1 MSTLRAAQERL
12 WFLHQLDPADASYHL
27 PLVMHLRGR
36 LDRAA
41 MRRALDALTSR
52 HETLRTRVELF
63 DGTPVLAPAPDG
75 VRLETAVATGLDD
88 ARDLVAAFVTR
99 PFDLTAG
106 PMLRSLLIDV
116 GPDEHVLALAAHHIA
131 ADGWS
136 LQVLRRDLDALYHA
150 YATGAPAVL
159 PQLPELPPVPV
170 DDAPDLGYWTERLA
184 GAPVLDLATD
194 RPRPPVRRGHGSSV
208 VFDIPVDLLRRL
220 ETVARAERTTVYT
233 ALVAAFSL
241 LLGRMSGQNDICLG
255 TPVLGRD
262 DPDLDDR
269 VGCFSETLVL
279 RTDLSGDLTFR
290 ALLRAVRRGVLGAL
304 SHAAPFERVVSAL
317 GAPRDRS
324 RTPLFQAMIMYLRQE
339 QDRPHLGDL
348 DVELLDHPFDFAR
361 TDVSLDVIQGP
372 AAAVGVLTVDRDLF
386 DPGTAQRLI
395 RRLLILLDDAAQR
408 PDTAIGDLRW
418 LDDDERREAL
428 TGWNDTGAGQI
439 TPLVAEMFQAQAR
452 STPDTVAITGDGAE
466 LTYRDLDAEVDRLA
480 ARLRGRGPLI
490 GVGLSRSPAMV
501 VALLAVWRAGAA
513 YLPLDPAYPADRLA
527 FVIADAGISTVLTE
541 SSFAERFG
549 PASLLIDAADT
560 ADTADEEPV
569 DEAAPITAIGPDDA
583 AYVLYTSGSTGRPKG
598 VVVPH
603 GALAAFVAAMA
614 DITGP
619 QAGRA
624 WLALTSLSFDI
635 SGLELY
641 LPLSRGGRVVIA
653 DDAQTSDGAALRA
666 LIAAN
671 GVTDV
676 QATPSGWRMLL
687 AAGFDHDV
695 PAALVGGE
703 ALPAT
708 LAAELRGKVG
718 RLTNVYG
725 PTETTI
731 WSTYWP
737 VPESPAA
744 IAIGGPIPGTRVY
757 VVDDRM
763 RAVPAGV
770 PGELVIAGAGVAL
783 GYLRRPRLTA
793 DRFVPDPWGPAGARM
808 YRTGDRARQR
818 ADGTLEFLGRLDT
831 QVKVRGHRIELG
843 EVETVL
849 AGCPGVA
856 AAVAAVRDDALAAY
870 VTARP
875 GAGVDPAAIRDAA
888 RAKLPAYA
896 VPATVTVLDALPLTP
911 NGKVDRAALPD
922 PRPYTAAAY
931 VPPRTAA
938 ETRVAAVFAEVF
950 GATEVG
956 VHDDFFALG
965 GHSLLAVKVAVRLP
979 GLTVRDLFDHPTV
992 EALASRIPVAGDV
1005 DGDASLDGAPA
1016 LSDAQR
1022 RLWFLQRLDPRDA
1035 SYNMFL
1041 VLRLRGRLDRGA
1053 LRRALNALAA
1063 RHIALRCA
1071 YPEVRGDPTVE
1082 VGPATV
1088 AFEELVLESE
1098 AAARAAVARRT
1109 NAPFDL
1115 RSGVPVRA
1123 SLIRIGPDDHVFCLV
1138 MHHIAGDGW
1147 SLNVLRE
1154 DLAALYAEQPL
1165 APLPPVPAANGDPA
1179 ADLAY
1184 WRERLADPTVLEL
1197 PTDRPRPA
1205 EPTHRGAFLGAH
1217 LPADVTARLEDLAGR
1232 TRTSLFAVLLAAY
1245 QVLLARHT
1253 GQSDVLVGSTLAARD
1268 RVEIERAVGYFART
1282 VVLRNQV
1289 DAAEPFT
1296 DLLGRARECVLDALT
1311 HAEAPFEQLVADAGR
1326 DSSTPPMFQT
1336 MCILHTQDEGT
1347 PVERFA
1353 DLHSSFFDSGYRQAK
1368 FDLMLEA
1375 WRAADGLT
1383 LVFGY
1388 DTDLLDATTVERWAR
1403 RFEVLCAAIATDPTT
1418 VVGALPLLSADDEA
1432 LVDSLAAPATG
1443 ASTRPL
1449 VTGLPRLAAPDT
1461 VAVRCGAESLT
1472 YAELNRRADLLAT
1485 ALRASG
1491 VRASGLP
1498 AADAPRDPVVAV
1510 AAHRDIDTIVALLAI
1525 WRAGGAYLTIDPEQ
1539 PAERIARL
1547 IAGSGPVLAV
1557 GDAPWPDGLRVLAP
1571 PEATPEGAPVDHATS
1586 HGAAYVL
1593 YTSGS
1598 TGAPKAVVVDHEA
1611 LAARVDWMRR
1621 DYQLGPG
1628 DTVVQL
1634 APLAFDTH
1642 AEEIWPALGAGA
1654 TVRLLP
1660 DGPLSLTDV
1669 LASPAGAD
1677 ITVLDLPTAYW
1688 HDLVA
1693 QIDAVAWPPRLRLV
1707 ILGGE
1712 AVHAAAVGRWRTR
1725 FGDTVRLVN
1734 TYGPTEATIIATS
1747 TDLGPHDADGPPAI
1761 GVPLPGVR
1769 VAVVDAG
1776 LRPVP
1781 PGAYGELLLGGAGL
1795 ARGYLGRDD
1804 LTRDRFV
1811 TWRGAR
1817 FYRTGDRVRLRADGR
1832 LGFAGRFDDQLKVRG
1847 FRIEPAEVENHLLA
1861 CPGVT
1866 GAAVVAHDGALVAYV
1881 TGSAPADALRARL
1894 AAQLP
1899 GHMVPDRWI
1908 ALDSLPRTPTG
1919 KIDRR
1924 ALPPPVAGRPGPSGP
1939 SEPPRTDAEQ
1949 LIADVWAE
1957 VLGLERVG
1965 VDDDFFALGGH
1976 SLLAVRVAA
1985 RLRAMTDL
1993 DLPIRLLF
2001 THRRLADLAAAV
2013 EQRLLADLA
2022 ELSDDEVA
2030 SLLEAETR

>member
-1 MSTLRAAQERL
+1 MSALRAAQERL

-27 PLVMHLRGR
+27 PLVMHVRGR

-41 MRRALDALTSR
+41 MARALDALTGR
-52 HETLRTRVELF
+52 HESLRARVELL
-63 DGTPVLAPAPDG
+63 DGTPVLAAAPDG
-75 VRLETAVATGLDD
+75 VPLETAAATGVEH

-99 PFDLTAG
+99 PFDLATG
-106 PMLRSLLIDV
+106 PMLRCLLIGV
-116 GPDEHVLALAAHHIA
+116 GPDEHVLALVAHHLA

-150 YATGAPAVL
+150 YTTGAPAAL
-159 PQLPELPPVPV
+159 PDLPPVPAG
-170 DDAPDLGYWTERLA
+170 DPGIGDLGYWTERLA
-184 GAPVLDLATD
+184 GAPVLDLPTD
-194 RPRPPVRRGHGSSV
+194 RPRPPVRRGHGTSV

-241 LLGRMSGQNDICLG
+241 LLGRISGQHDICLG

-262 DPDLDDR
+262 DPDLADH
-269 VGCFSETLVL
+269 VGCYAETLVL
-279 RTDLSGDLTFR
+279 RTDLSGDPTFR
-290 ALLRAVRRGVLGAL
+290 GLLRVARRAVLGAL
-304 SHAAPFERVVSAL
+304 TNAAPFERVVSAL

-339 QDRPHLGDL
+339 RDRPRLGDL
-348 DVELLDHPFDFAR
+348 DVELLDHPFDSAR

-386 DPGTAQRLI
+386 DPGTAQLLI
-395 RRLLILLDDAAQR
+395 RRLLVLLDDAARR
-408 PDTAIGDLRW
+408 PDAAIGDLRW
-418 LDDDERREAL
+418 FDDDERREAL
-428 TGWNDTGAGQI
+428 TRWNDTGAGQR
-439 TPLVAEMFQAQAR
+439 TPLVVELFQAQAR
-452 STPDTVAITGDGAE
+452 STPDAVAVTGDGVD

-513 YLPLDPAYPADRLA
+513 YLPLDPAYPPDRLA
-527 FVIADAGISTVLTE
+527 FVIADAGVSTVLTE
-541 SSFAERFG
+541 SAFAARFG
-549 PASLLIDAADT
+549 AASLLIDAVSDVAPATAPETATGPAD
-560 ADTADEEPV
+560 P
-569 DEAAPITAIGPDDA
+569 

-614 DITGP
+614 DVTGP
-619 QAGRA
+619 QKGRA

-635 SGLELY
+635 SGLELF
-641 LPLSRGGRVVIA
+641 LPLSRGGRVVVA

-666 LIAAN
+666 LIAKHD
-671 GVTDV
+671 VTDV

-703 ALPAT
+703 ALQAP
-708 LAAELRGKVG
+708 LAAELRGKVD

-731 WSTYWP
+731 WSTFWP
-737 VPESPAA
+737 VPEQPAA
-744 IAIGGPIPGTRVY
+744 VTIGGPIPGTRVY

-763 RAVPAGV
+763 RPVPAGV

-793 DRFVPDPWGPAGARM
+793 DRFMPDPFGGPGDRL
-808 YRTGDRARQR
+808 YRTGDRVRR
-818 ADGTLEFLGRLDT
+818 RVDGTLEFLGRLDT

-870 VTARP
+870 VTTRP
-875 GAGVDPAAIRDAA
+875 GAGLDPTVIRDAA

-896 VPATVTVLDALPLTP
+896 VPGTVTVLDALPLTP

-922 PRPYTAAAY
+922 PRASTVAAY
-931 VPPRTAA
+931 VPPRTEA
-938 ETRVAAVFAEVF
+938 ETRIAAVFAEVF
-950 GATEVG
+950 GAAEVG
-956 VHDDFFALG
+956 AHDDFFALG
-965 GHSLLAVKVAVRLP
+965 GHSLLAAKVAARLP

-992 EALASRIPVAGDV
+992 EALARRIPAAGDA
-1005 DGDASLDGAPA
+1005 GAATPPDGAPP

-1022 RLWFLQRLDPRDA
+1022 RLWFLQRLDPDDA

-1041 VLRLRGRLDRGA
+1041 VLRLRGSLDGGA
-1053 LRRALNALAA
+1053 LRRSLDALAA
-1063 RHIALRCA
+1063 RHLALRCA
-1071 YPEVRGDPTVE
+1071 YPEVEGDPTVE

-1088 AFEELVLESE
+1088 PFEELAVASE

-1115 RSGVPVRA
+1115 RAGAPVRA
-1123 SLIRIGPDDHVFCLV
+1123 TLVRLGPDDHIICLV
-1138 MHHIAGDGW
+1138 VHHIAGDGW

-1154 DLAALYAEQPL
+1154 DLAALYAGRPL
-1165 APLPPVPAANGDPA
+1165 APLPPAPAANGNPE

-1184 WRERLADPTVLEL
+1184 WRERLADPTVLDL

-1205 EPTHRGAFLGAH
+1205 EATHRGAFHGTH
-1217 LPADVTARLEDLAGR
+1217 LPADVTGRLEDLAGR
-1232 TRTSLFAVLLAAY
+1232 ARTSLFAVLLAAY

-1268 RVEIERAVGYFART
+1268 RVELERAVGYFART
-1282 VVLRNQV
+1282 VVLRNQI
-1289 DAAEPFT
+1289 DPAEPFT
-1296 DLLGRARECVLDALT
+1296 GLLGRARECVLDALT
-1311 HAEAPFEQLVADAGR
+1311 HAEAPFEHLVAETG
-1326 DSSTPPMFQT
+1326 PLFQT

-1347 PVERFA
+1347 PVEGFA
-1353 DLHSSFFDSGYRQAK
+1353 DLHASFFDSGYRQAK

-1388 DTDLLDATTVERWAR
+1388 DTDLLDAATVERWAR
-1403 RFEVLCAAIATDPTT
+1403 RFAVLCAGIAADPATA
-1418 VVGALPLLSADDEA
+1418 VGALPLLTAGDETIIDA
-1432 LVDSLAAPATG
+1432 LAAPATD
-1443 ASTRPL
+1443 APAPPPVRE
-1449 VTGLPRLAAPDT
+1449 LPRNASPDT
-1461 VAVRCGAESLT
+1461 VAVRCGTESLT
-1472 YAELNRRADLLAT
+1472 YGELNRRADAMAGTLP
-1485 ALRASG
+1485 ASG
-1491 VRASGLP
+1491 
-1498 AADAPRDPVVAV
+1498 VVAV
-1510 AAHRDIDTIVALLAI
+1510 AAHRDIDTIVTLLAI
-1525 WRAGGAYLTIDPEQ
+1525 WRAGGAYLPIDPGQ

-1547 IAGSGPVLAV
+1547 VAGSGAALAV
-1557 GDAPWPDGLRVLAP
+1557 GDAPWPPLPP
-1571 PEATPEGAPVDHATS
+1571 PEATQD
-1586 HGAAYVL
+1586 GAAYVL

-1598 TGAPKAVVVDHEA
+1598 TGTPKAVVVDHEA

-1628 DTVVQL
+1628 DTIVQF

-1669 LASPAGAD
+1669 LAGPDGAD
-1677 ITVLDLPTAYW
+1677 VTVLDLPTAYW

-1693 QIDAVAWPPRLRLV
+1693 QLDAVAWPPRLRLV

-1712 AVHAAAVGRWRTR
+1712 AVHAAAVARWHAR

-1734 TYGPTEATIIATS
+1734 TYGPTEATVIATA
-1747 TDLGPHDADGPPAI
+1747 TDLGPDDTTGPPPI
-1761 GVPLPGVR
+1761 GRPLPGVR
-1769 VAVVDAG
+1769 AAVVDAD

-1811 TWRGAR
+1811 TWRGGR
-1817 FYRTGDRVRLRADGR
+1817 CYRTGDRVRLRADGR
-1832 LGFAGRFDDQLKVRG
+1832 LDFAGRLDDQLKVRG
-1847 FRIEPAEVENHLLA
+1847 FRIEPAEVEHHLLA

-1866 GAAVVAHDGALVAYV
+1866 GAAVLAHDGALVAYV
-1881 TGSAPADALRARL
+1881 TGAAAIDALRTRL

-1899 GHMVPDRWI
+1899 AHLVPDRWI
-1908 ALDSLPRTPTG
+1908 TVDAIPRTPSG
-1919 KIDRR
+1919 KLDRR
-1924 ALPPPVAGRPGPSGP
+1924 ALPPPGDDRPGPGT
-1939 SEPPRTDAEQ
+1939 PPRTDAEQ
-1949 LIADVWAE
+1949 LIADVWAD
-1957 VLGLERVG
+1957 VLGLDG
-1965 VDDDFFALGGH
+1965 IGADDDFFELGGH

-1985 RLRAMTDL
+1985 RLRAITDL

-2001 THRRLADLAAAV
+2001 THRRLADLAATV
-2013 EQRLLADLA
+2013 EQRLLDDLA
-2022 ELSDDEVA
+2022 DLSDDEIA
-2030 SLLEAETR
+2030 GLLEAEKR

>member
-1 MSTLRAAQERL
+1 MSALRAAQERL

-27 PLVMHLRGR
+27 PLVMHVRGR
-36 LDRAA
+36 LDKAA
-41 MRRALDALTSR
+41 MQRALDALAGR

-63 DGTPVLAPAPDG
+63 DGAPVLAPAPDG
-75 VRLETAVATGLDD
+75 VRLETAAATGLAD

-99 PFDLTAG
+99 PFDLAAG
-106 PMLRSLLIDV
+106 PMVRCLLIDV

-136 LQVLRRDLDALYHA
+136 LQVLRRDLDALYRA

-159 PQLPELPPVPV
+159 PELPEPPPVPV

-262 DPDLDDR
+262 DPDLNDR
-269 VGCFSETLVL
+269 VGCFAETLVL
-279 RTDLSGDLTFR
+279 RTDLSGDPTFR
-290 ALLRAVRRGVLGAL
+290 ALLRAVRRDVLGAL

-339 QDRPHLGDL
+339 QDRPRLGDL
-348 DVELLDHPFDFAR
+348 DVESLDHPFDVAR

-372 AAAVGVLTVDRDLF
+372 EAAVGVLTVDRDLF
-386 DPGTAQRLI
+386 DAGTAQRLI

-428 TGWNDTGAGQI
+428 TQWNGTGAGQI

-452 STPDTVAITGDGAE
+452 STPDTVAVTGDGVE

-527 FVIADAGISTVLTE
+527 FVIADAGVSTVLTE

-549 PASLLIDAADT
+549 AASLLIDAADS
-560 ADTADEEPV
+560 ADEDPV
-569 DEAAPITAIGPDDA
+569 HEVAPAAAIGPDDP

-598 VVVPH
+598 VIVPH
-603 GALAAFVAAMA
+603 GALAAFIAAMA

-619 QAGRA
+619 QADRA

-653 DDAQTSDGAALRA
+653 DDTQTGDGAALRA

-671 GVTDV
+671 DVTDV

-744 IAIGGPIPGTRVY
+744 IAIGGPISGTRVY

-763 RAVPAGV
+763 RPAPAGV

-808 YRTGDRARQR
+808 YRTGDRVRRR

-831 QVKVRGHRIELG
+831 QVKLRGHRIELG
-843 EVETVL
+843 EVESVL

-875 GAGVDPAAIRDAA
+875 GTDLDPAAIRDAA

-896 VPATVTVLDALPLTP
+896 VPSMVTVLDALPLTP

-922 PRPYTAAAY
+922 PRPYTAAEY

-950 GATEVG
+950 GAAEVG
-956 VHDDFFALG
+956 AHDDFFALG
-965 GHSLLAVKVAVRLP
+965 GHSLLAAKVAARLP
-979 GLTVRDLFDHPTV
+979 GLTVRDVFDHPAV
-992 EALASRIPVAGDV
+992 EALASRIPVAADV
-1005 DGDASLDGAPA
+1005 DDDAPLDGPPP
-1016 LSDAQR
+1016 LSDSQR
-1022 RLWFLQRLDPRDA
+1022 RLWFLQRLNPDDA

-1041 VLRLRGRLDRGA
+1041 VLRLRGRLDPGA
-1053 LRRALNALAA
+1053 LRRALDAMAA
-1063 RHIALRCA
+1063 RHLALRCA
-1071 YPEVRGDPTVE
+1071 YPEVEGDPTVE

-1088 AFEELVLESE
+1088 PFEELALESE
-1098 AAARAAVARRT
+1098 AAVRAAVAHRT
-1109 NAPFDL
+1109 NTPFDL
-1115 RSGVPVRA
+1115 RTGAPVRV
-1123 SLIRIGPDDHVFCLV
+1123 SLIRLGPDDHVFCLI

-1154 DLAALYAEQPL
+1154 DLAALYAGQQL
-1165 APLPPVPAANGDPA
+1165 APLPPVPAANGNPE
-1179 ADLAY
+1179 ADLVY
-1184 WRERLADPTVLEL
+1184 WREQLADPTVLEL
-1197 PTDRPRPA
+1197 PSDRPRPA
-1205 EPTHRGAFLGAH
+1205 EPTHRGAFVGTR
-1217 LPADVTARLEDLAGR
+1217 LPADVTARLEELAGR
-1232 TRTSLFAVLLAAY
+1232 ARTSLFAVLLAAY
-1245 QVLLARHT
+1245 QVLLARHA

-1268 RVEIERAVGYFART
+1268 RVEIERAIGYYART

-1289 DAAEPFT
+1289 DTAEPFT

-1326 DSSTPPMFQT
+1326 DASTRPMFQT
-1336 MCILHTQDEGT
+1336 MCILHTQDEGA
-1347 PVERFA
+1347 PVDRFA
-1353 DLHSSFFDSGYRQAK
+1353 DLDASFFDSGYSQAK

-1388 DTDLLDATTVERWAR
+1388 DTDLFDATTVERWAR
-1403 RFEVLCAAIATDPTT
+1403 RFEVLCAGIATDPTT
-1418 VVGALPLLSADDEA
+1418 VVGALPLLSADDET
-1432 LVDSLAAPATG
+1432 LVDSLAAPATD
-1443 ASTRPL
+1443 APAQQL

-1472 YAELNRRADLLAT
+1472 YAELNRRADVLAT

-1491 VRASGLP
+1491 VRAGGSP
-1498 AADAPRDPVVAV
+1498 AADTRRDPVVAV
-1510 AAHRDIDTIVALLAI
+1510 AAHRDIDTIVALLAV
-1525 WRAGGAYLTIDPEQ
+1525 WRAGGAYLPIDPGQ

-1547 IAGSGPVLAV
+1547 VAGSEPVLAL
-1557 GDAPWPDGLRVLAP
+1557 GDAPWPGGLRVLAP
-1571 PEATPEGAPVDHATS
+1571 PEATPEGAAVDHATS
-1586 HGAAYVL
+1586 DGAAYVL

-1611 LAARVDWMRR
+1611 LAARVGWMRR

-1669 LASPAGAD
+1669 LAGPAGAG

-1693 QIDAVAWPPRLRLV
+1693 QIDAIAWPPRLRLV

-1712 AVHAAAVGRWRTR
+1712 AVHAAAVERWRAR

-1747 TDLGPHDADGPPAI
+1747 TDLGPDDAAGPPAI
-1761 GVPLPGVR
+1761 GVPLSGVR
-1769 VAVVDAG
+1769 AAVVDAD

-1811 TWRGAR
+1811 TWRGER
-1817 FYRTGDRVRLRADGR
+1817 FYRTGDRVRLRTDGR

-1866 GAAVVAHDGALVAYV
+1866 GAAVAAHDGALVAYV
-1881 TGSAPADALRARL
+1881 AGSAPVDALRARL

-1908 ALDSLPRTPTG
+1908 ALDALPRTPTG

-1924 ALPPPVAGRPGPSGP
+1924 ALPPPVADRRGPSA
-1939 SEPPRTDAEQ
+1939 PPRTDAEQ
-1949 LIADVWAE
+1949 LIADIWAE

-2001 THRRLADLAAAV
+2001 THRRLADLAATV
-2013 EQRLLADLA
+2013 EQRLLEDLA

-2030 SLLEAETR
+2030 SLLEAEAR

>member
-1 MSTLRAAQERL
+1 MSALRAAQERL

-27 PLVMHLRGR
+27 PLVMHVRGR

-41 MRRALDALTSR
+41 LERALDAVTGR
-52 HETLRTRVELF
+52 HESLRTRVELL
-63 DGTPVLAPAPDG
+63 DGAPVLAAAPDG
-75 VRLETAVATGLDD
+75 VRLETAVATGLEA
-88 ARDLVAAFVTR
+88 ARDLVATFVTR

-106 PMLRSLLIDV
+106 PVLRCLLIDA
-116 GPDEHVLALAAHHIA
+116 GPDGHVLALVAHHIA

-136 LQVLRRDLDALYHA
+136 LQVLRRDLDALYRA

-159 PQLPELPPVPV
+159 PKLPDLPPATTE
-170 DDAPDLGYWTERLA
+170 DAPDLGYWTGRLA
-184 GAPVLDLATD
+184 GAAVLELPTD
-194 RPRPPVRRGHGSSV
+194 HPRPPVRRGHGSSV

-220 ETVARAERTTVYT
+220 EAVARAERTTVYT

-241 LLGRMSGQNDICLG
+241 LLGRMSGQDDVCLG

-262 DPDLDDR
+262 DPDLADH
-269 VGCFSETLVL
+269 VGCFAETLVL
-279 RTDLSGDLTFR
+279 RTDLSGDPTFR
-290 ALLRAVRRGVLGAL
+290 ALLRVARRTVLGAL
-304 SHAAPFERVVSAL
+304 SHATPFERVVSAI

-339 QDRPHLGDL
+339 QDRPRLGDL
-348 DVELLDHPFDFAR
+348 DVALLDHPFDSAR

-372 AAAVGVLTVDRDLF
+372 TAAVGVLTVDRDLF

-395 RRLLILLDDAAQR
+395 RRLLVLLDDAARR
-408 PDTAIGDLRW
+408 PGTAIGDLRW
-418 LDDDERREAL
+418 FDDDERREAL
-428 TGWNDTGAGQI
+428 TRWNGTGAGHV
-439 TPLVAEMFQAQAR
+439 TPLITQLFQAQAR
-452 STPDTVAITGDGAE
+452 SAPDAVAVTGGGVE
-466 LTYRDLDAEVDRLA
+466 LTYSDLDAEVDRLA

-527 FVIADAGISTVLTE
+527 FVIADAGVGTVLTE
-541 SSFAERFG
+541 SAFAARFG
-549 PASLLIDAADT
+549 AASLLIDAPAEVAPAT
-560 ADTADEEPV
+560 APETA
-569 DEAAPITAIGPDDA
+569 TAPDDP

-614 DITGP
+614 DVTGP
-619 QAGRA
+619 QAGRV

-641 LPLSRGGRVVIA
+641 LPLSRGGRVVVA
-653 DDAQTSDGAALRA
+653 DDGQTGDGAALRA
-666 LIAAN
+666 LIAGH

-731 WSTYWP
+731 WSTSWP
-737 VPESPAA
+737 VPERPAT
-744 IAIGGPIPGTRVY
+744 ISIGGPISGTRVY
-757 VVDDRM
+757 VVDGRM
-763 RAVPAGV
+763 RPVPAGV

-793 DRFVPDPWGPAGARM
+793 ERFVPDPWPDPQGPAGARM
-808 YRTGDRARQR
+808 YRTGDRVRR
-818 ADGTLEFLGRLDT
+818 RGDGTLEFLGRLDT

-856 AAVAAVRDDALAAY
+856 AAVAAVRDDALGAY

-875 GAGVDPAAIRDAA
+875 GAVADPAAIRDAA
-888 RAKLPAYA
+888 RRTLPAYA
-896 VPATVTVLDALPLTP
+896 VPSTVTVLDALPLTP

-922 PRPYTAAAY
+922 PRPSAAAAY
-931 VPPRTAA
+931 VPPRTEA

-950 GATEVG
+950 GAAEVG
-956 VHDDFFALG
+956 AHDDFFALG
-965 GHSLLAVKVAVRLP
+965 GHSLLAAKVAARLP
-979 GLTVRDLFDHPTV
+979 GLTVRDLFDHPAV
-992 EALASRIPVAGDV
+992 EALARRIPLAGDTG
-1005 DGDASLDGAPA
+1005 GDAWLDGAAP
-1016 LSDAQR
+1016 LTDAQR
-1022 RLWFLQRLDPRDA
+1022 RLWFLQRLDPHDA

-1041 VLRLRGRLDRGA
+1041 VLRLRGRVDGGA
-1053 LRRALNALAA
+1053 LRRALDALAA
-1063 RHIALRCA
+1063 RHLALRCA
-1071 YPEVRGDPTVE
+1071 YPEIEGDPSVE

-1088 AFEELVLESE
+1088 PFEELAVESE

-1115 RSGVPVRA
+1115 RSGAPVRA
-1123 SLIRIGPDDHVFCLV
+1123 SLLRLGPDDHVFCLV

-1147 SLNVLRE
+1147 SLNVLRG
-1154 DLAALYAEQPL
+1154 DLATLYAGHPL
-1165 APLPPVPAANGDPA
+1165 AALPPVPAANGDPE
-1179 ADLAY
+1179 ADLAH
-1184 WRERLADPTVLEL
+1184 WRERLADPAVLDL

-1205 EPTHRGAFLGAH
+1205 EPTHRGGFLGAH
-1217 LPADVTARLEDLAGR
+1217 LPPDVTTRLEDLAGR
-1232 TRTSLFAVLLAAY
+1232 ARTSLFAVLLAAY

-1268 RVEIERAVGYFART
+1268 RVELERAVGYFART
-1282 VVLRNQV
+1282 VVLRNRI
-1289 DAAEPFT
+1289 DRAEPFT

-1311 HAEAPFEQLVADAGR
+1311 HTEVPFERLVPDAG
-1326 DSSTPPMFQT
+1326 PLFQT

-1347 PVERFA
+1347 PVEAFA
-1353 DLHSSFFDSGYRQAK
+1353 DLHASFFDSGYGHAK

-1375 WRAADGLT
+1375 WRAADGLS

-1388 DTDLLDATTVERWAR
+1388 DTDLLDAATVERWAR
-1403 RFEVLCAAIATDPTT
+1403 RFEVLCAGIAADPATA
-1418 VVGALPLLSADDEA
+1418 VGALPLLTAGDEA
-1432 LVDSLAAPATG
+1432 LVRSLSAPATDG
-1443 ASTRPL
+1443 PAPPP
-1449 VTGLPRLAAPDT
+1449 VHGLPRLAAPDT
-1461 VAVRCGAESLT
+1461 VAVRCGTGALT
-1472 YAELNRRADLLAT
+1472 YADLNRRADALAAT
-1485 ALRASG
+1485 LRASIAAGPG
-1491 VRASGLP
+1491 VI
-1498 AADAPRDPVVAV
+1498 AV

-1525 WRAGGAYLTIDPEQ
+1525 WRAGGAYLPIDPAQ

-1547 IAGSGPVLAV
+1547 VAGSGAVLTV
-1557 GDAPWPDGLRVLAP
+1557 GDAPWPPLTPA
-1571 PEATPEGAPVDHATS
+1571 EATLG
-1586 HGAAYVL
+1586 GAAYVL

-1598 TGAPKAVVVDHEA
+1598 TGTPKAVVVDHEA

-1621 DYQLGPG
+1621 DYRLGPG
-1628 DTVVQL
+1628 DTVVQF

-1642 AEEIWPALGAGA
+1642 AEEIWPALSAGA

-1660 DGPLSLTDV
+1660 DGPLSLPDV
-1669 LASPAGAD
+1669 LAGPGGAD
-1677 ITVLDLPTAYW
+1677 VTVLDLPTAYW

-1693 QIDAVAWPPRLRLV
+1693 QIDAIAWPPRLRLV

-1712 AVHAAAVGRWRTR
+1712 AVHAAAVSRWHAR
-1725 FGDTVRLVN
+1725 FGGTVRLVN

-1747 TDLGPHDADGPPAI
+1747 TDLGPLDTDGPPAI

-1769 VAVVDAG
+1769 IAVVGAD

-1811 TWRGAR
+1811 TWRGTR
-1817 FYRTGDRVRLRADGR
+1817 YYRTGDRVRLRADGR
-1832 LGFAGRFDDQLKVRG
+1832 LDFAGRLDDQLKVRG
-1847 FRIEPAEVENHLLA
+1847 FRIEPAEVEHHLLA

-1866 GAAVVAHDGALVAYV
+1866 GAVVTAHNGALVAYV
-1881 TGSAPADALRARL
+1881 AGVAPADTLRARL

-1899 GHMVPDRWI
+1899 AHMVPDRWI
-1908 ALDSLPRTPTG
+1908 PVDALPRTPTG
-1919 KIDRR
+1919 KVDRR
-1924 ALPPPVAGRPGPSGP
+1924 ALPPPVDGTSAVTL
-1939 SEPPRTDAEQ
+1939 PPRTDAEQ
-1949 LIADVWAE
+1949 LIADVWAD
-1957 VLGLERVG
+1957 VLGLDGAG

-2013 EQRLLADLA
+2013 EQRLLDDLA
-2022 ELSDDEVA
+2022 GLTDAEVA
-2030 SLLEAETR
+2030 GLLEAETR

>member
-1 MSTLRAAQERL
+1 MRPLLPAQERL

-27 PLVMHLRGR
+27 PLVLHVRGR
-36 LDRAA
+36 LDRTALE
-41 MRRALDALTSR
+41 RALDAVTGR
-52 HETLRTRVELF
+52 HETLRSRVEPA
-63 DGTPVLAPAPDG
+63 DDAPVLAPAAG
-75 VRLETAVATGLDD
+75 EVRLETAVAPGLDD

-99 PFDLTAG
+99 PFDLAAG
-106 PMLRSLLIDV
+106 PMLRCLLIGV

-136 LQVLRRDLDALYHA
+136 LQVLRRDLDALYRA
-150 YATGAPAVL
+150 YTTGTPAEL
-159 PQLPELPPVPV
+159 PALPPVPAGSAAR
-170 DDAPDLGYWTERLA
+170 APDLGYWTQRLA

-194 RPRPPVRRGHGSSV
+194 RPRPPVRRGRGSSV
-208 VFDIPVDLLRRL
+208 VFDLPVDLLRRL
-220 ETVARAERTTVYT
+220 EAVARAERTTVYT

-241 LLGRMSGQNDICLG
+241 LLGRMSGQDDVCLG

-279 RTDLSGDLTFR
+279 RTDLSGDPTFR
-290 ALLRAVRRGVLGAL
+290 ALLRAVRRTVLGAL
-304 SHAAPFERVVSAL
+304 SHAAPFERVVSAV

-339 QDRPHLGDL
+339 QDRPRLGDL
-348 DVELLDHPFDFAR
+348 DVELLDHPFDVAR

-386 DPGTAQRLI
+386 SPGTAQRWI
-395 RRLLILLDDAAQR
+395 RRLLVLLDDTARR
-408 PDTAIGDLRW
+408 PDAPIGDLRL

-428 TGWNDTGAGQI
+428 TRWNDTGAGQT
-439 TPLVAEMFQAQAR
+439 TPLVAELFRAQAR
-452 STPDTVAITGDGAE
+452 ATPDAVAVTGDGAD

-490 GVGLSRSPAMV
+490 GVGLSRRPAMV

-527 FVIADAGISTVLTE
+527 FVIADAGVGTVLTE
-541 SSFAERFG
+541 PSFADRFG
-549 PASLLIDAADT
+549 AATLLIDAAG
-560 ADTADEEPV
+560 EEPCGAV
-569 DEAAPITAIGPDDA
+569 APAAAGPDDP

-614 DITGP
+614 DVTGP

-635 SGLELY
+635 SGLELF
-641 LPLSRGGRVVIA
+641 LPLSRGGRVVVA
-653 DDAQTSDGAALRA
+653 GDAQTGDGTALRA
-666 LIAAN
+666 LIAAT

-703 ALPAT
+703 ALPAP

-737 VPESPAA
+737 VPGGPAA
-744 IAIGGPIPGTRVY
+744 VTIGGPIPGTRVY
-757 VVDDRM
+757 VVDGRM
-763 RAVPAGV
+763 RPVPAGV

-793 DRFVPDPWGPAGARM
+793 DRFVPDPWGPPGARM
-808 YRTGDRARQR
+808 YRTGDRARR
-818 ADGTLEFLGRLDT
+818 LADGTLEFLGRLDT
-831 QVKVRGHRIELG
+831 QVKVRGHRVELG

-875 GAGVDPAAIRDAA
+875 GAGVDPGAIRDAA
-888 RAKLPAYA
+888 RATLPAYA

-922 PRPYTAAAY
+922 PRPSAAAAY

-950 GATEVG
+950 GVAVG
-956 VHDDFFALG
+956 AHDDFFALG
-965 GHSLLAVKVAVRLP
+965 GHSLLAVKVAARLP
-979 GLTVRDLFDHPTV
+979 GLTVRDLFDHPAV
-992 EALASRIPVAGDV
+992 EALARRLP
-1005 DGDASLDGAPA
+1005 ASLDAGAGAPGSA
-1016 LSDAQR
+1016 PPLSDAQR
-1022 RLWFLQRLDPRDA
+1022 RLWFLQRLDPHDA

-1053 LRRALNALAA
+1053 LRRALDALAD
-1063 RHIALRCA
+1063 RHVALRCA
-1071 YPEVRGDPTVE
+1071 YPEVGGEPAVE

-1088 AFEELVLESE
+1088 PFEELALESSPEPE
-1098 AAARAAVARRT
+1098 AAARAAVADRT

-1115 RSGVPVRA
+1115 RGGAPVRA
-1123 SLIRIGPDDHVFCLV
+1123 SLLRLAPDDHVLCLV
-1138 MHHIAGDGW
+1138 VHHIAGDGW

-1154 DLAALYAEQPL
+1154 DLAALYAGRPL
-1165 APLPPVPAANGDPA
+1165 APLPPVPANNGDQEA
-1179 ADLAY
+1179 GLAY
-1184 WRERLADPTVLEL
+1184 WRDRLAGPAVLDL

-1217 LPADVTARLEDLAGR
+1217 LPAGVTARLEDLAGQA
-1232 TRTSLFAVLLAAY
+1232 RTSLFAVLLAAY

-1282 VVLRNQV
+1282 VVLRDQV
-1289 DAAEPFT
+1289 DPAEPFT
-1296 DLLGRARECVLDALT
+1296 GLLGRARECVLDALT
-1311 HAEAPFEQLVADAGR
+1311 HAEAPFERLAAGAV
-1326 DSSTPPMFQT
+1326 PLFQT
-1336 MCILHTQDEGT
+1336 MFVLHTQDEGT
-1347 PVERFA
+1347 PVDRFA
-1353 DLHSSFFDSGYRQAK
+1353 DLHASFFDSGYRQAK

-1388 DTDLLDATTVERWAR
+1388 DTDLLDATTVDRWAR
-1403 RFEVLCAAIATDPTT
+1403 RFEILCAGIAADPG
-1418 VVGALPLLSADDEA
+1418 VAVGALPLLTADDEA
-1432 LVDSLAAPATG
+1432 LVGSLAAPAP
-1443 ASTRPL
+1443 SPPQPL
-1449 VTGLPRLAAPDT
+1449 TPGLPRLAAPDS
-1461 VAVRCGAESLT
+1461 VAVRCGAQSLT
-1472 YAELNRRADLLAT
+1472 YAELNRRADALAG
-1485 ALRASG
+1485 AL
-1491 VRASGLP
+1491 
-1498 AADAPRDPVVAV
+1498 ADALADALSGPIRAAAVAGPPVVAV
-1510 AAHRDIDTIVALLAI
+1510 AAHRDIGTIVALLAI
-1525 WRAGGAYLTIDPEQ
+1525 WRAGGAYLPIDPGQ
-1539 PAERIARL
+1539 PAGRIAAL
-1547 IAGSGPVLAV
+1547 VAGSGARLAV

-1571 PEATPEGAPVDHATS
+1571 PSGTLPAVDRATPD
-1586 HGAAYVL
+1586 GAAYVL

-1598 TGAPKAVVVDHEA
+1598 TGTPKAVVVDHEA
-1611 LAARVDWMRR
+1611 LAARVGWMRR
-1621 DYQLGPG
+1621 DYRLGPG
-1628 DTVVQL
+1628 DTVVQF
-1634 APLAFDTH
+1634 APLAFDAH

-1660 DGPLSLTDV
+1660 DGPLSLPDV
-1669 LASPAGAD
+1669 LAGPGGAD
-1677 ITVLDLPTAYW
+1677 VTVLDLPTAYW

-1693 QIDAVAWPPRLRLV
+1693 QIDAIAWPPRLRLV

-1712 AVHAAAVGRWRTR
+1712 AVHAAAVARWRTR

-1734 TYGPTEATIIATS
+1734 TYGPTEATIIATA
-1747 TDLGPHDADGPPAI
+1747 TDLGPDDTTGPPAI

-1769 VAVVDAG
+1769 AAVVDAG

-1795 ARGYLGRDD
+1795 AHGYLGRDD
-1804 LTRDRFV
+1804 LTRERFV
-1811 TWRGAR
+1811 TWPPSGRGAR
-1817 FYRTGDRVRLRADGR
+1817 YYRTGDRVRLRADGR
-1832 LGFAGRFDDQLKVRG
+1832 LDFAGRLDDQLKVRG
-1847 FRIEPAEVENHLLA
+1847 FRIEPAEVEHHLLES
-1861 CPGVT
+1861 PGVT
-1866 GAAVVAHDGALVAYV
+1866 GAVVVAHDGALVAYV
-1881 TGSAPADALRARL
+1881 AGGAPAGALRARL
-1894 AAQLP
+1894 AARLP
-1899 GHMVPDRWI
+1899 GHLVPDRWV
-1908 ALDSLPRTPTG
+1908 AVDALPRTATG

-1924 ALPPPVAGRPGPSGP
+1924 ALPPPPEGADGPPAP

-1949 LIADVWAE
+1949 LIADVWTE
-1957 VLGLERVG
+1957 VLGLDRAG
-1965 VDDDFFALGGH
+1965 VDDDFFTLGGH

-1985 RLRAMTDL
+1985 RLRAMTGL

-2013 EQRLLADLA
+2013 EQRLLAELA

-2030 SLLEAETR
+2030 GLLEAETR

>member
-1 MSTLRAAQERL
+1 MRPLLPGQERL

-27 PLVMHLRGR
+27 PLVLHVRGR

-41 MRRALDALTSR
+41 LERALDAVTDR
-52 HETLRTRVELF
+52 HDTLRSRVAQL
-63 DGTPVLAPAPDG
+63 DGAPVLVPAAGG
-75 VRLETAVATGLDD
+75 VPLETAAATGLDE

-99 PFDLTAG
+99 PFDLAAG
-106 PMLRSLLIDV
+106 PMARCLLIGV
-116 GPDEHVLALAAHHIA
+116 GPDEHVLALAAHHVA

-136 LQVLRRDLDALYHA
+136 LQVLRRDLDALYQA
-150 YATGAPAVL
+150 YATGATSAPVAL
-159 PQLPELPPVPV
+159 PDLPELPLVP
-170 DDAPDLGYWTERLA
+170 DDAAPGAATDLGYWTGRLA

-194 RPRPPVRRGHGSSV
+194 RPRPPVRRGRGSSV

-220 ETVARAERTTVYT
+220 ESVARSERTTVFT

-241 LLGRMSGQNDICLG
+241 LLGRMSGQDDVCLG

-269 VGCFSETLVL
+269 VGCYSETLVL
-279 RTDLSGDLTFR
+279 RTDLSGDPTFR
-290 ALLRAVRRGVLGAL
+290 ALLRTARRTVLGAL
-304 SHAAPFERVVSAL
+304 SHAAPFERVVSAV

-324 RTPLFQAMIMYLRQE
+324 RTPLFQAMLMYLRQE
-339 QDRPHLGDL
+339 QDRPRLGGL
-348 DVELLDHPFDFAR
+348 DVELLDHPFDVAR

-372 AAAVGVLTVDRDLF
+372 EAAVGVLTVDRDLF
-386 DPGTAQRLI
+386 DPGTAQRWI
-395 RRLLILLDDAAQR
+395 RRLLVLLDDAARR
-408 PDTAIGDLRW
+408 PDVPAGDLRL

-428 TGWNDTGAGQI
+428 TRWNGTGPGEA
-439 TPLVAEMFQAQAR
+439 TPLVAELFRERAR
-452 STPDTVAITGDGAE
+452 ATPDAVAVTGDGGD
-466 LTYRDLDAEVDRLA
+466 LTYRELDAEVDRLA

-490 GVGLSRSPAMV
+490 GVGLSRRPAMV

-527 FVIADAGISTVLTE
+527 FVIADAGVGTVLTE
-541 SSFAERFG
+541 PAFADRFG
-549 PASLLIDAADT
+549 AAALLIDAADDEPRDEPAAVT
-560 ADTADEEPV
+560 AVA
-569 DEAAPITAIGPDDA
+569 AIGPDDP

-614 DITGP
+614 AVTGP
-619 QAGRA
+619 QADRT

-635 SGLELY
+635 SGLELF
-641 LPLSRGGRVVIA
+641 LPLSRGGRVVVA
-653 DDAQTSDGAALRA
+653 GDAQTGDGAALRA
-666 LIAAN
+666 LIAAT

-703 ALPAT
+703 ALPVP

-737 VPESPAA
+737 VPGDPAA
-744 IAIGGPIPGTRVY
+744 VTIGGPIPGTRVY

-763 RAVPAGV
+763 RPVPAGV

-793 DRFVPDPWGPAGARM
+793 DRFVPDPWGPAGARI
-808 YRTGDRARQR
+808 YRTGDRARR
-818 ADGTLEFLGRLDT
+818 LVDGTLEFLGRLDT
-831 QVKVRGHRIELG
+831 QVKVRGHRVELG

-875 GAGVDPAAIRDAA
+875 GAGVDPDAIRDAA
-888 RAKLPAYA
+888 RATLPAYA

-922 PRPYTAAAY
+922 PRPSAAAAY

-950 GATEVG
+950 GVAVG
-956 VHDDFFALG
+956 AHDDFFALG
-965 GHSLLAVKVAVRLP
+965 GHSLLAVKVAARLP
-979 GLTVRDLFDHPTV
+979 GLTVRDLFDHPAV
-992 EALASRIPVAGDV
+992 EALARRIPAAAGD
-1005 DGDASLDGAPA
+1005 AGAGATDRPPA

-1041 VLRLRGRLDRGA
+1041 VLRLRGRLDRHA
-1053 LRRALNALAA
+1053 LRRALDALAA
-1063 RHIALRCA
+1063 RHVALRCA
-1071 YPEVRGDPTVE
+1071 YPEVGGEPAVE

-1088 AFEELVLESE
+1088 PFEELPLESAADPE
-1098 AAARAAVARRT
+1098 AAARAAVADRT

-1115 RSGVPVRA
+1115 RDGAPVRA
-1123 SLIRIGPDDHVFCLV
+1123 ALLRLAPDDHVLCLV
-1138 MHHIAGDGW
+1138 VHHIAGDGW

-1154 DLAALYAEQPL
+1154 DLAALYAGQPL
-1165 APLPPVPAANGDPA
+1165 APLPPVPANDGDQE

-1184 WRERLADPTVLEL
+1184 WRDRLAEPTALDL

-1217 LPADVTARLEDLAGR
+1217 LPGGVTARLEGLAGQS
-1232 TRTSLFAVLLAAY
+1232 RTSLFAVLLAAY
-1245 QVLLARHT
+1245 QALLARHT

-1268 RVEIERAVGYFART
+1268 RVETERAVGYFART

-1289 DAAEPFT
+1289 DPAEPFT
-1296 DLLGRARECVLDALT
+1296 GLLGRARECVLDALT
-1311 HAEAPFEQLVADAGR
+1311 HAEAPFEHLAAGAA
-1326 DSSTPPMFQT
+1326 PLFQT

-1347 PVERFA
+1347 PVDRFA
-1353 DLHSSFFDSGYRQAK
+1353 DLHASFFDSGYRQAK

-1388 DTDLLDATTVERWAR
+1388 DTDLLDAATVERWAR
-1403 RFEVLCAAIATDPTT
+1403 RFEVLCAGIAADPGAA
-1418 VVGALPLLSADDEA
+1418 VGALPLLTAADEA
-1432 LVDSLAAPATG
+1432 LVGSLAAPPP
-1443 ASTRPL
+1443 SPPQPL
-1449 VTGLPRLAAPDT
+1449 APGLPRLAAPDT
-1461 VAVRCGAESLT
+1461 VAIRCGAESLT
-1472 YAELNRRADLLAT
+1472 YAELNRRAAALAL
-1485 ALRASG
+1485 ALRASVVAG
-1491 VRASGLP
+1491 P
-1498 AADAPRDPVVAV
+1498 PVVAV
-1510 AAHRDIDTIVALLAI
+1510 AAHRDIGTIVALLAV
-1525 WRAGGAYLTIDPEQ
+1525 WRAGGAYLPIDPEQ
-1539 PAERIARL
+1539 PAGRIAEL
-1547 IAGSGPVLAV
+1547 VAGSGAGLAV
-1557 GDAPWPDGLRVLAP
+1557 GDAPWPDGLRVVAP
-1571 PEATPEGAPVDHATS
+1571 PAGTVPAVDHAAPD
-1586 HGAAYVL
+1586 GAAYVL

-1598 TGAPKAVVVDHEA
+1598 TGTPKAVVVDHEA
-1611 LAARVDWMRR
+1611 LAARVGWMRR
-1621 DYQLGPG
+1621 DYRLGPG
-1628 DTVVQL
+1628 DTVVQF
-1634 APLAFDTH
+1634 APLAFDAH
-1642 AEEIWPALGAGA
+1642 AEELWPALGAGA

-1660 DGPLSLTDV
+1660 DGPLSLPDV
-1669 LASPAGAD
+1669 LAGPDGAGV
-1677 ITVLDLPTAYW
+1677 TVLDLPTAYW

-1693 QIDAVAWPPRLRLV
+1693 QIDAIAWPPRLRLV

-1712 AVHAAAVGRWRTR
+1712 AVHAAAVARWRAR

-1747 TDLGPHDADGPPAI
+1747 TDLGPDDTTGPPPI

-1811 TWRGAR
+1811 TWPPSGLGAR
-1817 FYRTGDRVRLRADGR
+1817 CYRTGDRVRLRADGR
-1832 LGFAGRFDDQLKVRG
+1832 LDFAGRLDDQLKVRG
-1847 FRIEPAEVENHLLA
+1847 FRIEPAEVEHHLLE

-1866 GAAVVAHDGALVAYV
+1866 GAVVVAHGGALVAYV
-1881 TGSAPADALRARL
+1881 AGTAPTGALRARL
-1894 AAQLP
+1894 AARLP
-1899 GHMVPDRWI
+1899 GHLVPDRWV
-1908 ALDSLPRTPTG
+1908 AVDALPRTPTG
-1919 KIDRR
+1919 KVDRR
-1924 ALPPPVAGRPGPSGP
+1924 ALPPPLEGAESADGSDGPFT
-1939 SEPPRTDAEQ
+1939 PPRTDAEH
-1949 LIADVWAE
+1949 LIADVWTE
-1957 VLGLERVG
+1957 VLGLDRVG
-1965 VDDDFFALGGH
+1965 VDDDFFTLGGH

-2001 THRRLADLAAAV
+2001 THRRLADLATAV
-2013 EQRLLADLA
+2013 EQRLLDDLA

-2030 SLLEAETR
+2030 GLLEAETR

>member
-1 MSTLRAAQERL
+1 MSALRAAQERL

-27 PLVMHLRGR
+27 PLVMHVRGR

-41 MRRALDALTSR
+41 MQRALDALTGR
-52 HETLRTRVELF
+52 HETLRTRVALV
-63 DGTPVLAPAPDG
+63 DGAPVLAPAADG
-75 VRLETAVATGLDD
+75 VRLETAVATGLED
-88 ARDLVAAFVTR
+88 ARDMVAAFVTR

-106 PMLRSLLIDV
+106 PMLRCLLIDV
-116 GPDEHVLALAAHHIA
+116 GPDEHVLALVAHHIA

-150 YATGAPAVL
+150 YATGAPAAL
-159 PQLPELPPVPV
+159 PELPELPPAAV

-241 LLGRMSGQNDICLG
+241 LLGRMSGQDDICLG

-262 DPDLDDR
+262 DPDLDNR

-279 RTDLSGDLTFR
+279 RTDLSGDPTFR
-290 ALLRAVRRGVLGAL
+290 ALLRAVRRGVLGSL
-304 SHAAPFERVVSAL
+304 GHAAPFERVVSAL

-348 DVELLDHPFDFAR
+348 DVELLDHPFDSAR

-386 DPGTAQRLI
+386 DPGTAQRWI
-395 RRLLILLDDAAQR
+395 RRLLVLLDDAAER
-408 PDTAIGDLRW
+408 SDTAIGDLRW

-428 TGWNDTGAGQI
+428 TGWNDTGAGQL
-439 TPLVAEMFQAQAR
+439 TPLVAEMFRAQAR
-452 STPDTVAITGDGAE
+452 STPDTVAVTGDGVA

-527 FVIADAGISTVLTE
+527 FVIADAGVRTVLTE

-549 PASLLIDAADT
+549 AASLLIDAADE
-560 ADTADEEPV
+560 DPV
-569 DEAAPITAIGPDDA
+569 HEVAPVAAIGPDDP

-603 GALAAFVAAMA
+603 GALAAFIAAMA

-641 LPLSRGGRVVIA
+641 LPLSRGGRVVVA

-703 ALPAT
+703 ALPAA

-737 VPESPAA
+737 VPERPAA
-744 IAIGGPIPGTRVY
+744 IAIGGPIPGTQVY
-757 VVDDRM
+757 VVDSRM
-763 RAVPAGV
+763 RPVPAGV

-783 GYLRRPRLTA
+783 GYLRRPGLTA

-808 YRTGDRARQR
+808 YRTGDRTRRR

-875 GAGVDPAAIRDAA
+875 GAAIGVDGIDPAAIRDAV

-922 PRPYTAAAY
+922 PRPHAAAVY

-950 GATEVG
+950 GAAEVG

-965 GHSLLAVKVAVRLP
+965 GHSLLAVKVAARLP

-992 EALASRIPVAGDV
+992 EALAARIPDAGHV
-1005 DGDASLDGAPA
+1005 DGDASLDGTPP

-1022 RLWFLQRLDPRDA
+1022 RLWFLQRLDPHDA

-1041 VLRLRGRLDRGA
+1041 VLRLLGPLDRGA
-1053 LRRALNALAA
+1053 LGRALNALAA
-1063 RHIALRCA
+1063 RHVALRCA
-1071 YPEVRGDPTVE
+1071 YPEAGGDPTVE

-1088 AFEELVLESE
+1088 PIEELAVESE
-1098 AAARAAVARRT
+1098 AAARAAVAQRT

-1115 RSGVPVRA
+1115 RAGAPVRA

-1138 MHHIAGDGW
+1138 VHHIAGDGW

-1154 DLAALYAEQPL
+1154 DLAALYAGRPL
-1165 APLPPVPAANGDPA
+1165 APLPPVPAATGDPE

-1184 WRERLADPTVLEL
+1184 WRERLADPTVLDL

-1205 EPTHRGAFLGAH
+1205 EPTHRGAFLGTH

-1232 TRTSLFAVLLAAY
+1232 ARTSLFAVLLAAY

-1289 DAAEPFT
+1289 DTAEPFT

-1311 HAEAPFEQLVADAGR
+1311 HAEAPFEHFVAEAGR
-1326 DSSTPPMFQT
+1326 DASTPPVFQT
-1336 MCILHTQDEGT
+1336 MCILHTQDDGA
-1347 PVERFA
+1347 PVDRFA
-1353 DLHSSFFDSGYRQAK
+1353 DLHASFFDSGYRQAK

-1388 DTDLLDATTVERWAR
+1388 DADLLDATTVERWAR

-1418 VVGALPLLSADDEA
+1418 VVGALPLLSADDKA

-1443 ASTRPL
+1443 ASMQPL
-1449 VTGLPRLAAPDT
+1449 AAWLPRLAVPDT

-1472 YAELNRRADLLAT
+1472 YAELNRRADILAA
-1485 ALRASG
+1485 ALQASG

-1498 AADAPRDPVVAV
+1498 VVAV
-1510 AAHRDIDTIVALLAI
+1510 AARRDIDTIVALLAI
-1525 WRAGGAYLTIDPEQ
+1525 WRAGGAYLPIDPEQ

-1547 IAGSGPVLAV
+1547 IAGSATVLAI
-1557 GDAPWPDGLRVLAP
+1557 GDAPWPAGLRVLAP
-1571 PEATPEGAPVDHATS
+1571 PNATPEGAAIDHATS
-1586 HGAAYVL
+1586 DGAAYVL

-1621 DYQLGPG
+1621 DYQLGPS
-1628 DTVVQL
+1628 DTVVQF

-1654 TVRLLP
+1654 TLRLLP
-1660 DGPLSLTDV
+1660 DGPLSLPDV
-1669 LASPAGAD
+1669 LAGPAGAD

-1693 QIDAVAWPPRLRLV
+1693 QIDAIAWPPRLRLV

-1712 AVHAAAVGRWRTR
+1712 AVHAAAVGRWRAR

-1734 TYGPTEATIIATS
+1734 TYGPTEATIIATA
-1747 TDLGPHDADGPPAI
+1747 TDLGPDDTAGPPAI

-1769 VAVVDAG
+1769 AAVVDAG

-1781 PGAYGELLLGGAGL
+1781 PGAFGELLLGGAGL

-1817 FYRTGDRVRLRADGR
+1817 FYRTGDRVRMRADGR
-1832 LGFAGRFDDQLKVRG
+1832 LDFAGRLDDQLKVRG
-1847 FRIEPAEVENHLLA
+1847 FRIEPAEVESHLLA

-1881 TGSAPADALRARL
+1881 AGSAPEEALRARL

-1899 GHMVPDRWI
+1899 GHMVPDRWV
-1908 ALDSLPRTPTG
+1908 ALDSLPRTSTG

-1924 ALPPPVAGRPGPSGP
+1924 ALPAPVADRPGPSAPP
-1939 SEPPRTDAEQ
+1939 STDAEQ

-1985 RLRAMTDL
+1985 RLRAMIDL

-2013 EQRLLADLA
+2013 EQRLLDDLA

>member
-27 PLVMHLRGR
+27 PLVMHVRGR

-41 MRRALDALTSR
+41 LERALDALTGR
-52 HETLRTRVELF
+52 HESLRTRVELF
-63 DGTPVLAPAPDG
+63 DGAPVLTAAPDG
-75 VRLETAVATGLDD
+75 VRLETAVVTGLED

-99 PFDLTAG
+99 PFDLTVG
-106 PMLRSLLIDV
+106 PMVRCLLIDV
-116 GPDEHVLALAAHHIA
+116 GPDEHVLALVAHHIA

-159 PQLPELPPVPV
+159 PELPELPPVPAG
-170 DDAPDLGYWTERLA
+170 DAPDLGYWTERLA

-262 DPDLDDR
+262 DPDLADR
-269 VGCFSETLVL
+269 VGCFAETLVL
-279 RTDLSGDLTFR
+279 RTDLSGDPTFR
-290 ALLRAVRRGVLGAL
+290 ALLRVVRRTVLGAL

-317 GAPRDRS
+317 DTPRDRS

-348 DVELLDHPFDFAR
+348 DVELLDHPFDSAR
-361 TDVSLDVIQGP
+361 TDVALDVIQGP

-395 RRLLILLDDAAQR
+395 RRLLILLDDAARR

-418 LDDDERREAL
+418 FDDDEQREAL
-428 TGWNDTGAGQI
+428 TRWNDTGAGQI

-452 STPDTVAITGDGAE
+452 STPDAVAITGDGVD

-527 FVIADAGISTVLTE
+527 FVIADAGVSTVLTE

-549 PASLLIDAADT
+549 AASLLIDAADE
-560 ADTADEEPV
+560 DPV
-569 DEAAPITAIGPDDA
+569 NEVAPITAIGPDDP

-603 GALAAFVAAMA
+603 GALAAFIAAMA
-614 DITGP
+614 DIIGP
-619 QAGRA
+619 QTGRA

-653 DDAQTSDGAALRA
+653 DDTQTGDGAALRA
-666 LIAAN
+666 LIAKN
-671 GVTDV
+671 DVTDV

-731 WSTYWP
+731 WSTFWP
-737 VPESPAA
+737 VPEGPADVS
-744 IAIGGPIPGTRVY
+744 IGGPIQGTRVY

-763 RAVPAGV
+763 RPVPTGV

-808 YRTGDRARQR
+808 YRTGDRVRRR

-843 EVETVL
+843 EVEAVL

-875 GAGVDPAAIRDAA
+875 GADVDPAAIHDTARDM
-888 RAKLPAYA
+888 LPAYA
-896 VPATVTVLDALPLTP
+896 VPSTITVLDTLPLTP

-922 PRPYTAAAY
+922 PRPYAVAEY
-931 VPPRTAA
+931 VSPRTAA
-938 ETRVAAVFAEVF
+938 ETRIAAVFAEVF
-950 GATEVG
+950 GAAEVG
-956 VHDDFFALG
+956 AHDDFFALG
-965 GHSLLAVKVAVRLP
+965 GHSLLAAKVAARLP

-992 EALASRIPVAGDV
+992 EALARRIPVAGDV
-1005 DGDASLDGAPA
+1005 GADAVPAGAPP

-1022 RLWFLQRLDPRDA
+1022 RLWFLQRLDPHDA

-1041 VLRLRGRLDRGA
+1041 VLRLRGQLDRHA

-1063 RHIALRCA
+1063 RHLALRCA
-1071 YPEVRGDPTVE
+1071 YPEVGGDPTVE
-1082 VGPATV
+1082 IGPAV
-1088 AFEELVLESE
+1088 VPLEELDLESE
-1098 AAARAAVARRT
+1098 AAARAAAAHRT
-1109 NAPFDL
+1109 NTPFDL
-1115 RSGVPVRA
+1115 RTGAPVRA
-1123 SLIRIGPDDHVFCLV
+1123 SLLRIGPDDHVFCLI

-1154 DLAALYAEQPL
+1154 DLAALYADQPL
-1165 APLPPVPAANGDPA
+1165 APLPPVPAANSDPE

-1184 WRERLADPTVLEL
+1184 WREQLTDPTVLNL

-1205 EPTHRGAFLGAH
+1205 QPMHRGGFLGTR

-1232 TRTSLFAVLLAAY
+1232 ARTSLFAVLIAAY
-1245 QVLLARHT
+1245 QVLLARHA

-1268 RVEIERAVGYFART
+1268 RVEIERAVGYFSRT

-1289 DAAEPFT
+1289 DPAEPFT

-1311 HAEAPFEQLVADAGR
+1311 HTEAPFEHLVAEAGR
-1326 DSSTPPMFQT
+1326 DASTPPLFQA
-1336 MCILHTQDEGT
+1336 MCILHTQDEGA

-1353 DLHSSFFDSGYRQAK
+1353 DLHASFFDSGYRQSK

-1375 WRAADGLT
+1375 WRTTDGLA

-1388 DTDLLDATTVERWAR
+1388 DTDLFDAATVDRWVR
-1403 RFEVLCAAIATDPTT
+1403 RFEVLCAGIAADPTT
-1418 VVGALPLLSADDEA
+1418 LVGALPLLTADDEA
-1432 LVDSLAAPATG
+1432 LVDSLAAPATDAPG
-1443 ASTRPL
+1443 RPP
-1449 VTGLPRLAAPDT
+1449 VAGLPRLAAPDT

-1472 YAELNRRADLLAT
+1472 YAELNRRADTLAT

-1491 VRASGLP
+1491 VRASGP
-1498 AADAPRDPVVAV
+1498 RRDPVVAV

-1525 WRAGGAYLTIDPEQ
+1525 WRAGGAYLPIDPGQ
-1539 PAERIARL
+1539 PAERIAKL
-1547 IAGSGPVLAV
+1547 IAGSGTVLAV
-1557 GDAPWPDGLRVLAP
+1557 GDAPWPDDLRVLTP
-1571 PEATPEGAPVDHATS
+1571 PEATPEHSATDHATPD
-1586 HGAAYVL
+1586 GAAYVL

-1598 TGAPKAVVVDHEA
+1598 TGTPKAVVVDHEA

-1621 DYQLGPG
+1621 DYRLGPD
-1628 DTVVQL
+1628 DTIIQL

-1669 LASPAGAD
+1669 LAGPAGAD

-1693 QIDAVAWPPRLRLV
+1693 QIDAIAWPPRLRLV

-1712 AVHAAAVGRWRTR
+1712 AVHAAAVGRWRAR

-1747 TDLGPHDADGPPAI
+1747 TDLGPDDTAGPPAI
-1761 GVPLPGVR
+1761 GAPLPGVR
-1769 VAVVDAG
+1769 VAVVDAD

-1817 FYRTGDRVRLRADGR
+1817 SYRTGDRVRLRADGR
-1832 LGFAGRFDDQLKVRG
+1832 LDFAGRFDDQLKVRG

-1866 GAAVVAHDGALVAYV
+1866 GAAVAAHDGALVAYV
-1881 TGSAPADALRARL
+1881 AGSAPADALRARL

-1908 ALDSLPRTPTG
+1908 TLDSLPRTPTG

-1924 ALPPPVAGRPGPSGP
+1924 SLPPPVADRPGPSA
-1939 SEPPRTDAEQ
+1939 PPRTDAEQ
-1949 LIADVWAE
+1949 LIADIWAE
-1957 VLGLERVG
+1957 VLGLDGVG

-2013 EQRLLADLA
+2013 EQRLLDDLA
-2022 ELSDDEVA
+2022 GLSDDEVA